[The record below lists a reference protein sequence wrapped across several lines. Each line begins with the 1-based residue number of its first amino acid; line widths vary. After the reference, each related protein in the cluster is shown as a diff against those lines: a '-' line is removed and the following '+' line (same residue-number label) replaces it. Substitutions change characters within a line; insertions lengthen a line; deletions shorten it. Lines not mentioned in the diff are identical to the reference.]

1 MYGFKEIDFATLR
14 QWQDADTAFHL
25 LDVRTP
31 AETARGVIPGARAMP
46 LHLLP
51 LKVQDL
57 AGQTP
62 LVIYC
67 QSGARSAQACAF
79 LSQHGMDEVYNLRGG
94 IVGWAGAGQALA
106 NLDEVPEMASRIS

>member
-1 MYGFKEIDFATLR
+1 MYGFKEIDTATLR
-14 QWQDADTAFHL
+14 QWQDTGHGFRL

-31 AETARGVIPGARAMP
+31 AETARGVIPGAEALP

-51 LKVQDL
+51 LRVQELGGD
-57 AGQTP
+57 TP

-79 LSQHGMDEVYNLRGG
+79 LAQHGLDEVYNLRGG
-94 IVGWAGAGQALA
+94 IMGWAGSGLPLA
-106 NLDEVPEMASRIS
+106 NLDEAPAMAVGIS